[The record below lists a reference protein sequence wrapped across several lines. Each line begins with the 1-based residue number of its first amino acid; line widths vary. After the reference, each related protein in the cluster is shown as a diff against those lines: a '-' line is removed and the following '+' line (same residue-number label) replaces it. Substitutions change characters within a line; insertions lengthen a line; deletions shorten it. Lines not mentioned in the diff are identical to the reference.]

1 MKPIFLALALTGL
14 AALAPLR
21 AAPLTTPA
29 SSASAPG
36 TSLVDLSSY
45 VLSPDDQIEISVF
58 NHDELHE
65 AVTILPDG
73 TFSYPILGDVH
84 AAGQTIDGLTRTLAH
99 GLSKRYNSPE
109 VTVYLRQGRARKVSV
124 LGDGSKTTGQFE
136 FKTGMHLLDLLAAA
150 GGPAGEPQL
159 ISASLVSN
167 GGQTSTPIQLEP
179 LLTGADPAENL
190 PLAPGDILFL
200 VARNPEVGQVQVVG
214 AVGKPGAYSIMPS
227 GISILALLNEAGGA
241 QPSARLTQAQI
252 MHGGQV
258 QTVNLLPLMTSDLNA
273 AAGKIRLLPGDV
285 LMVPEN
291 KNIVLALGQVRTP
304 GVLAI
309 PDDQPLTLTRAYAE
323 VGGATDD
330 GDKKNVSIVRRTP
343 AGKASLFSVNMDD
356 LLKGKNDVTDVTMQP
371 GDILFIQTR
380 NHPKS
385 VGDILGSI
393 GSVSSLIYLS
403 RVGL

>member
-1 MKPIFLALALTGL
+1 MKPIFLTLALTGL
-14 AALAPLR
+14 AAVAPLH
-21 AAPLTTPA
+21 AAPLTTAAA
-29 SSASAPG
+29 SLAAPG
-36 TSLVDLSSY
+36 TSLIDPSSY
-45 VLSPDDQIEISVF
+45 VLSPDDQLEISVF
-58 NHDELHE
+58 NHEELRA

-84 AAGQTIDGLTRTLAH
+84 AAGQTIDGLTRTLAK

-109 VTVYLRQGRARKVSV
+109 VTVYLRQGRARRVSV

-159 ISASLVSN
+159 ITASLVTD

-179 LLTGADPAENL
+179 LLTGADAAENL

-214 AVGKPGAYSIMPS
+214 AVGKAGAYSIMPS

-343 AGKASLFSVNMDD
+343 AGKASLFTVNMDD